1 MDYKIR
7 PARLKDAEVMV
18 KIQLTYPDRYEGVP
32 PEERPHP
39 EMLNLS
45 EFDHETLIKSM
56 EHGIRYGGRFVLE
69 VNNKIVGF
77 VGLNEFVES
86 CFDPKELGWLPKW
99 KKIMDLVG
107 TCLLPE
113 FRTHELNLALV
124 TSAEEDAIKKKAEY
138 LVYITFGFDKEI
150 KKLADKRGLRL
161 VHKGVDLLNEL
172 VEVYMKKLND

>member
-45 EFDHETLIKSM
+45 EFDHETLIRSM
-56 EHGIRYGGRFVLE
+56 KHAIRYGGRFVLE

-77 VGLNEFVES
+77 VALNEFVES
-86 CFDPKELGWLPKW
+86 CFDLKELKWLPKG
-99 KKIMDLVG
+99 KMVMDVVG

-113 FRTHELNLALV
+113 FRTHGLNLALV
-124 TSAEEDAIKKKAEY
+124 TSAEEDAKRKKAEY
-138 LVYITFGFDKEI
+138 LVYCTFGFDAEI
-150 KKLADKRGLRL
+150 KKLADKMGLRL
-161 VHKGVDLLNEL
+161 VHKGVDLSNEP
-172 VEVYMKKLND
+172 VEIYMKKLD